1 MYTTQD
7 DTMKKILQL
16 FTLTLLAVFAFGN
29 RAQAQCANNNVLFF
43 GYSAPTTI
51 GASVGSEVCIYAGEY
66 YLISN
71 MQAGST
77 YRISSCGS
85 ADITDTR
92 LTVFSNTGGSAL
104 AFNDDFCGTRAQLD
118 FTPSA
123 NGNYRILLD
132 KTGPGNTC
140 ESTIS
145 TNECGEIVVTLISAG
160 SGSEYCIPNYTA
172 GTVNGDFINGVT
184 LGSISNLNSGLSSG
198 PSYND
203 FTAQSTQLSPATGY
217 TLSIQNNPDFLENI
231 AAWIDYNQDLEFSQ
245 DELLGQIQ
253 VTAGATGTITFTT
266 PVSVVAGETRL
277 RIRSAFTI
285 PVSGADMDPCA
296 TYQFGEA
303 EDYAVV
309 FPSDPPGPPSDLTFS
324 TACGISTAIQDNAC
338 PNNTLSTVTVAGLG
352 LLGTNHLI
360 QSVDIIIEH
369 TMAADLDLFL
379 QGPDGQVV
387 ELSTDNG
394 GSGANYG
401 FYQTDNCTQFARFTM
416 SASSPINGGTA
427 PFIGSFL
434 PEGDLSDFNDGGS
447 ANGIW
452 RLRACDDFA
461 GDVGTIRYFRINFEN
476 VQTEVPACAESYGLA
491 DAAQNVSLDQQIT
504 WVAGLGQPSSYDV
517 FFGTTAT
524 PALASDNQQAT
535 SYDPGALLPNT
546 QYFYQVIPA
555 NSAGSA
561 TGCPVRS
568 FTTTDNSDVI
578 LMSNGV
584 INTCSGTF
592 TDAGGV
598 NGNYFNNDT
607 LLLTIFPDQPNS
619 AVQVDFNSFEIEAGF
634 DALVILDGI
643 DENGT
648 IIGVY
653 LGSDSP
659 GTVTATNPQGALT
672 FAFLSDDILDAPGWT
687 ATISCVPSGSTPG
700 CATALSPANEATNV
714 STQANLSW
722 SAGTG
727 TTTSYDVYFG
737 TSTTPVLL
745 QSDVV
750 GTSFD
755 LPVLLNETTYYY
767 QIVPKNSNGSATDC
781 AVLSFT
787 TEAVAENI
795 VLMQNGTVTVC
806 DALFFDS
813 GSSDNDYSN
822 GESLSLTLLPETP
835 GNLVSVTFNAFNTDP
850 GFDLLTIYNGT
861 SNLGNPISS
870 LGGSNL
876 TLPFTITSDSPDGAL
891 TLTFV
896 SDFQVTN
903 AGWSA
908 EISCVDN
915 NIVPACASNYSPAL
929 NATEV
934 SLNSSLSWTSGGGAP
949 LSYDVYFGSDANS
962 LVLVEDNFLSTT
974 YQLNNLSLNTTYY
987 WQIVPEN
994 NFGSALNCPVNQFST
1009 TPNVEV
1015 LMSTDTISAC
1025 GAVFYDDGGLN
1036 NDYAPNTITNL
1047 TFVPENLGDLVSVE
1061 FTSFDVEE
1069 GFDALVILNGSDP
1082 NNVDNIIGFYSGT
1095 ELPGPFTSS
1104 AADGSLTFVF
1114 VSDETDNFSAG
1125 WSANI
1130 TCITQQV
1137 APSCAVNTLPANE
1150 STNVADNVSLTWE
1163 AGAGLPTGYQ
1173 VYFGTDPLN
1182 LALVSTQTTT
1192 SYQPTGLT
1200 AGTTYFWQVVPTNE
1214 IGAATGC
1221 VVSSFA
1227 VTPEVVTDILM
1238 QNGSL
1243 TVCEGNFF
1251 DAGGIDADY
1260 NSDELFTLT
1269 LTPSTPNSLL
1279 QIDFS
1284 VFDTEEEY
1292 DSLMIYNGN
1301 SVSAPL
1307 LGNFQGALAPFTVV
1321 SSAIDG
1327 SLTLVFESD
1336 VSFEFEGWEAAIS
1349 CIDADA
1355 APECASN
1362 LLPANNAVEV
1372 SLSTSLTWTTGGGAS
1387 TGYDVYFGTDPLD
1400 LVLVASNIQTTS
1412 YVPESLV
1419 LNTAYFWQ
1427 VVPRNNDQL
1436 AENCAVNT
1444 FTTEASQNILMQNG
1458 TFTLCSADFFDSGDA
1473 SANYANSQDLTLT
1486 FIPEIAGNV
1495 IQVSFTEF
1503 ETEFEYDT
1511 LRIFNGN
1518 STSAPLLA
1526 ELDGTAGVGQS
1537 FVSTAADGSLTFRFT
1552 SDISFTELGW
1562 VAAIV
1567 CINPNAAPEC
1577 STNPIPANLSTGVDN
1592 SGTTISWTAS
1602 VGVVTGYDVF
1612 FGTDPLALTQVATNQ
1627 VGTSYNAGDLALNT
1641 TYFWQVIAQSAN
1653 GPAEDCAVN
1662 SFTTTAVQN
1671 IVMSNATVTTCGAN
1685 FFDSEGADADYLNNE
1700 DYTLT
1705 FLPATSGNVIE
1716 VTFNEFAVEV
1726 SPFDGTIY
1734 DTLFVYNGSSVNAPL
1749 IGFYSGTT
1757 IPGPFTSSDASG
1769 GLTFRFSS
1777 DFTVGE
1783 AGWAAS
1789 VACIETSG
1797 APDCAANLTPANAAT
1812 DVTFV
1817 PVLNWQSGGGI
1828 VTGYDVYFG
1837 TDPLALE
1844 LVSDNQTATTYET
1857 GALELNTT
1865 YYWQVIPS
1873 NDEGSATDCPVNSF
1887 TTAPTNDLVIFN
1899 GELTLCDATLFDSGG
1914 SDGDY
1919 DNNEDFVLTIFPS
1932 TPGSFVQ
1939 LDFTS
1944 FITEEGFD
1952 FLNVYD
1958 GNSINGTELLDA
1970 SGTTLPASLV
1980 SSAADGS
1987 LTIVFSSDGS
1997 AVEPGF
2003 EIAIS
2008 CFTPAE
2014 APGCATNYLPA
2025 DLTVDA
2031 SLNAVLSWSNGT
2043 GSVTGYDV
2051 YFGTDPDALV
2061 LASNDQLEA
2070 VYTPAGLLSNTT
2082 YYWQVVPFNLVG
2094 EATGCPIQSFTTG
2107 GAVDIIM
2114 TNGSITTCNANFYDS
2129 GGLDGVYQ
2137 NNENFVYTIFP
2148 GSPNS
2153 VVQVTFTA
2161 FGGEACC
2168 DDLFIFNGNANTAP
2182 QIGNLFGA
2190 PAMPQT
2196 FTSTAADG
2204 SLTFQ
2209 FQSDIS
2215 VTGIGFVASVTC
2227 VDTTIAP
2234 GCATIT
2240 GPANGATEVSST
2252 TTVLSWTAGSGYTT
2266 GYDVYFGDDCDN
2278 MVLISDNQQ
2287 GTTFDP
2293 GQLATSSTYAWMVVP
2308 VNGAGEATGC
2318 VCNTFTTSGNIDI
2331 LMQNGS
2337 FTTCAANFYDSGG
2350 LTGNYQ
2356 NNESSEL
2363 TICPDQPNSA
2373 IQVIFTAFDV
2383 EERFNTPNN
2392 PWDWM
2397 SVYNGTGTGGTAYVS
2412 PTSGNDRF
2420 SDSVIPGPFTSS
2432 ATDGCLTFTFSSDA
2446 SLPLPGW
2453 AATVSCVSTSDAPA
2467 CANITS
2473 GPADGATDVCLNDA
2487 VFSWTAGA
2495 GSPATGYD
2503 VYFDFDGSGFILLA
2517 DDQTTTTFDPGT
2529 LAPNTSYGVIIVPS
2543 NANGEAVG
2551 CDTINFTTGTCLIYC
2566 DAGANICDEFIANV
2580 EMGGINNASDCTDG
2594 GYADFT
2600 NLSTDVYI
2608 GTATNLTVTNGILEY
2623 TQDQAGVWIDWNQ
2636 DGDFDDAD
2644 ETITM
2649 NGSPGVGPYT
2659 AAIIPPV
2666 GAVEG
2671 PTTMRVRITFT
2682 GIVDPCGTTTF
2693 GEVEDYTIIVNAPLA
2708 CPFPNNI
2715 TTSETTTTA
2724 TIVTWDTALDAGE
2737 YLIRYRAADAPL
2749 TEVTWTTPQV
2759 VLAPDNFT
2767 FFTDL
2772 LPCTE
2777 YVLQIASICPDEA
2790 DTTFSPNVSFLTRC
2804 IECTVDMTIEA
2815 EVCGDDANGG
2825 CNSTPAAYQP
2835 IACGETICATSS
2847 MSPTTRDTDWYSLTV
2862 DNEGVYTVNI
2872 LAEFDG
2878 TVLFA
2883 DVADCD
2889 NLVIPSQGN
2898 FTANTPYTIATSLT
2912 PGSYAIVLVPV
2923 FEQSPFDC
2931 AGYNAYTIELSGGV
2945 TQIAPVADVCETT
2958 APFTLFAIPSG
2969 GTWSGTGVSDANAG
2983 TFDPSTAGIGSFVI
2997 TYNATSNG
3005 CASQDTVTIN
3015 VVAAPLADFVG
3026 LAASYCPS
3034 DASVELTGIPAGG
3047 VFSINNTNNV
3057 GIDGNT
3063 FSPSLVTPGLYAIT
3077 YTVNTGASC
3086 AASITQDVLVN
3097 GAPAASFVLADSTCS
3112 QDSPIV
3118 LSGTPSGG
3126 IFSGA
3131 GVFAGSFDPSL
3142 AGTGLISITYSVSV
3156 PDSVC
3161 PGVAIETI
3169 QVNPAPVVVLNGLSS
3184 TYCLNSEVVSLA
3196 GTPALGTYSGPGVT
3210 GGTFDP
3216 AAAGVGTH
3224 TIRYE
3229 FDNGTCLGFDE
3240 VVVTVTDNLTLTF
3253 SIPTSVCTDA
3263 DPFLLTSSPS
3273 GAVFSGAGV
3282 NGQTFS
3288 PQVAGVGTHVITAT
3302 YSNGTCSAT
3311 TTQTITVN
3319 PAPVAS
3325 FNYSANGSTVV
3336 FSNASVNA
3344 SSYSWDFGDGQ
3355 TSTAVNPSHTYGANG
3370 SYDITLIASS
3380 AGCGSDTFT
3389 VELELSVGIGSID
3402 GVDMIQL
3409 YPNPTQGDVML
3420 TFNSLASQSF
3430 EVRIT
3435 DAIGRLIQVENV
3447 SNYMG
3452 KFSKVYD
3459 LSDLARG
3466 VYTFSVSS
3474 EKGAINF
3481 RVVKH

>member
-1 MYTTQD
+1 MYKPQD

-16 FTLTLLAVFAFGN
+16 FTLTLLAVLAFGN
-29 RAQAQCANNNVLFF
+29 RAQAQCSNDNVLFF
-43 GYSAPTTI
+43 EYSAPTTI

-85 ADITDTR
+85 TDIVDTR
-92 LTVFSNTGGSAL
+92 LTVFANSGGSAL

-118 FTPSA
+118 FTPA
-123 NGNYRILLD
+123 TTGNYRVLLD

-140 ESTIS
+140 VSTIVS
-145 TNECGEIVVTLISAG
+145 NECGEISVTLISAG
-160 SGSEYCIPNYTA
+160 SGSEYCIPNYSA

-184 LGSISNLNSGLSSG
+184 LGSISNLNTGSSTG
-198 PSYND
+198 ASYND
-203 FTAQSTQLSPATGY
+203 FTSLSTQLSPSTSY
-217 TLSIQNNPDFLENI
+217 SISIQNNPDFVENV
-231 AAWIDYNQDLEFSQ
+231 AAWIDYDQNLEFSE
-245 DELLGQIQ
+245 DELLDQIQ
-253 VTAGATGTITFTT
+253 ITAGATGTITFTT
-266 PVSVVAGETRL
+266 PSSVAAGETRL

-303 EDYAVV
+303 EDYTVV
-309 FPSDPPGPPSDLTFS
+309 FPSDPPGPPADLSFS
-324 TACGISTAIQDNAC
+324 TACGLSTAIQDNAC
-338 PNNTLSTVTVAGLG
+338 PNNTLASVTVSGLG
-352 LLGTNHLI
+352 VLGTNHLI
-360 QSVDIIIEH
+360 QSVDIIIDH
-369 TMAADLDLFL
+369 AMAADLDIFL

-387 ELSTDNG
+387 ELSSDNG
-394 GSGANYG
+394 GAGADYG

-416 SASSPINGGTA
+416 SASTPVNGGTA
-427 PFIGSFL
+427 PFIGSFI
-434 PEGDLSDFNDGGS
+434 PEGNLADFHDGGN

-452 RLRACDDFA
+452 RLRVCDDFA
-461 GDVGTIRYFRINFEN
+461 GDAGSIQYFRINFEA
-476 VQTEVPACAESYGLA
+476 VQAEAPACAESYNLA
-491 DAAQNVSLDQQIT
+491 DAAQNISLDQQIT
-504 WVAGLGQPSSYDV
+504 WIAGLGQPSSYDV
-517 FFGTTAT
+517 YFGTSAT
-524 PALASDNQQAT
+524 PSLASDNQSGT
-535 SYDPGALLPNT
+535 SYDPGALLPST
-546 QYFYQVIPA
+546 EYFYQIIPA

-578 LMSNGV
+578 LMANGV
-584 INTCSGTF
+584 VNTCSGTF

-607 LLLTIFPDQPNS
+607 LLLTIFPDQLNS
-619 AVQVDFNSFEIEAGF
+619 AVQVVFNSFELEPGF

-648 IIGVY
+648 IVGVY

-672 FAFLSDDILDAPGWT
+672 FAFLSDDILNAPGWS
-687 ATISCVPSGSTPG
+687 ATIGCVPSGSTPG
-700 CATALSPANEATNV
+700 CATTLSPADQATDV
-714 STQANLSW
+714 SVEANLSW

-727 TTTSYDVYFG
+727 TTTAYDVYFG
-737 TSTTPVLL
+737 TSATPALL
-745 QSDVV
+745 QADVT

-755 LPVLLNETTYYY
+755 LPTLLNETTYFY
-767 QIVPKNSNGSATDC
+767 QVVPKNANGSAADC
-781 AVLSFT
+781 AILSFT
-787 TEAVAENI
+787 TEAVAENVI
-795 VLMQNGTVTVC
+795 LMQNGTVTAC
-806 DALFFDS
+806 DALFYDS
-813 GSSDNDYSN
+813 GAANGDYNN
-822 GESLSLTLLPETP
+822 GETLTLTILPDEP
-835 GNLVSVTFNAFNTDP
+835 GNLVSITFNQFSTDP
-850 GFDLLTIYNGT
+850 GFDLLTVYNGT
-861 SNLGNPISS
+861 SNLGSPVSS

-876 TLPFTITSDSPDGAL
+876 NVPFTITSDSPDGAL

-896 SDFQVTN
+896 SDFQVTST
-903 AGWSA
+903 GWAA
-908 EISCVDN
+908 EINCVENNVVPSCAID
-915 NIVPACASNYSPAL
+915 YSPAS
-929 NATEV
+929 NATGV
-934 SLNSSLSWTSGGGAP
+934 TVNPTLSWSSGGGAP
-949 LSYDVYFGSDANS
+949 LSYDVYFGSDAGN
-962 LVLVEDNFLSTT
+962 LVLVENNYLSTS
-974 YQLNNLSLNTTYY
+974 YSPSELALNTTYY

-994 NFGSALNCPVNQFST
+994 NSGAAVDCPVNQFT
-1009 TPNVEV
+1009 TTANQEI
-1015 LMSTDTISAC
+1015 LMTTDTISAC
-1025 GAVFYDDGGLN
+1025 GSTFYDDGGLN
-1036 NDYAPNTITNL
+1036 GDYAPNTLNTL
-1047 TFVPENLGDLVSVE
+1047 TFVPENTGDLVSVE
-1061 FTSFDVEE
+1061 FTSFDIEE

-1082 NNVDNIIGFYSGT
+1082 NNIDNIIGFYTGT

-1104 AADGSLTFVF
+1104 ASDGALTFVF
-1114 VSDETDNFSAG
+1114 ISDETDNFSAG
-1125 WSANI
+1125 WAANI
-1130 TCITQQV
+1130 TCITQAI
-1137 APSCAVNTLPANE
+1137 APGCAVNTSPANE
-1150 STNVADNVSLTWE
+1150 ATNVADNVTLTWE
-1163 AGAGLPTGYQ
+1163 AGTGLPTGYQ
-1173 VYFGTDPLN
+1173 VYFGTDPLS

-1192 SYQPTGLT
+1192 SYNPTGLI
-1200 AGTTYFWQVVPTNE
+1200 AGTTYFWQVIPTNE
-1214 IGAATGC
+1214 VGAATGC
-1221 VVSSFA
+1221 AVSSFA

-1238 QNGSL
+1238 QNASL
-1243 TVCEGNFF
+1243 SVCQGAFF
-1251 DAGGIDADY
+1251 DAGGADANY
-1260 NSDELFTLT
+1260 SANELFTLT

-1284 VFDTEEEY
+1284 VFDTEEDY

-1301 SVSAPL
+1301 SITSPL
-1307 LGNFQGALAPFTVV
+1307 LGNYQGELDPFTVV
-1321 SSAIDG
+1321 SSAVDG
-1327 SLTLVFESD
+1327 SLTLVFASD
-1336 VSFEFEGWEAAIS
+1336 VSFQFAGWEAAIS
-1349 CIDADA
+1349 CVDADA
-1355 APECASN
+1355 APECATNFS
-1362 LLPANNAVEV
+1362 PANNTNDV
-1372 SLSTSLTWTTGGGAS
+1372 SLSSSLTWSTGGGAT
-1387 TGYDVYFGTDPLD
+1387 TGFDVYFGTDPLD
-1400 LVLVASNIQTTS
+1400 LALVASNIQATT
-1412 YVPESLV
+1412 YTPEALE
-1419 LNTAYFWQ
+1419 LNTAYYWQ
-1427 VVPRNNDQL
+1427 VIPRNNDQL
-1436 AENCAVNT
+1436 AVGCPVNT
-1444 FTTEASQNILMQNG
+1444 FTTEATQNIVMQNG
-1458 TFTLCSADFFDSGDA
+1458 TFTLCAADFFDSGDA
-1473 SANYANSQDLTLT
+1473 GSNYSNNEDLTLT
-1486 FIPEIAGNV
+1486 FVPEIAGNV
-1495 IQVSFTEF
+1495 IQVTFSTY
-1503 ETEFEYDT
+1503 ETEAEYDT

-1518 STSAPLLA
+1518 SILAPVLA

-1537 FVSTAADGSLTFRFT
+1537 YISTAVDGALTFRFT
-1552 SDISFTELGW
+1552 SDVSFTDLGW
-1562 VAAIV
+1562 SATVV
-1567 CINPNAAPEC
+1567 CVDPNAAPEC
-1577 STNPIPANLSTGVDN
+1577 TTTPVPANLATDVDN
-1592 SGTTISWTAS
+1592 SDVIISWTAS
-1602 VGVVTGYDVF
+1602 TGVVTGYDVF
-1612 FGTDPLALTQVATNQ
+1612 FGTDPLALTQVGTNQ
-1627 VGTSYNAGDLALNT
+1627 AGTTYNAGDLALNT
-1641 TYFWQVIAQSAN
+1641 TYYWQVIAQSAN
-1653 GPAEDCAVN
+1653 GPAVDCPVN
-1662 SFTTTAVQN
+1662 SFTTTAVEN
-1671 IVMSNATVTTCGAN
+1671 VLMSNATVTTCAAN
-1685 FFDSEGADADYLNNE
+1685 FFDAGGPDDIYANNE

-1705 FLPATSGNVIE
+1705 FLPAIAGNVIE
-1716 VTFNEFAVEV
+1716 VTFTEFDVEV
-1726 SPFDGTIY
+1726 DAIDGTIY
-1734 DTLFVYNGSSVNAPL
+1734 DTLFVYNGSSATAPL

-1757 IPGPFTSSDASG
+1757 IPGPFTSSDLSG
-1769 GLTFRFSS
+1769 ALTFRFSS
-1777 DFTVGE
+1777 DFIFGE

-1789 VACIETSG
+1789 VACIEASG
-1797 APDCAANLTPANAAT
+1797 APDCAANLTPANAST
-1812 DVTFV
+1812 DVSFV
-1817 PVLNWQSGGGI
+1817 PTLNWQSGGGI

-1844 LVSDNQTATTYET
+1844 LVSNDQIGTSYEP

-1873 NDEGSATDCPVNSF
+1873 NTDGSAVDCAVNSF
-1887 TTAPTNDLVIFN
+1887 TTAATNDLVIFN
-1899 GELTLCDATLFDSGG
+1899 GELTLCDATLFDTGG

-1919 DNNEDFVLTIFPS
+1919 DSNEDFVLTIYPS

-1944 FITEEGFD
+1944 FATEEDFD
-1952 FLNVYD
+1952 FLNVYN
-1958 GNSINGTELLDA
+1958 GNSTDATELLEA
-1970 SGTTLPASLV
+1970 TGAVIPGSIV
-1980 SSAADGS
+1980 STSADGS
-1987 LTIVFSSDGS
+1987 LTLVFSSDGS
-1997 AVEPGF
+1997 FEDTGF

-2014 APGCATNYLPA
+2014 APGCAANYLPA
-2025 DLTVDA
+2025 DLTEDVA
-2031 SLNAVLSWSNGT
+2031 LNAILSWTNGS
-2043 GSVTGYDV
+2043 GSATGYDV
-2051 YFGTDPDALV
+2051 YFGTDPDALTLV
-2061 LASNDQLEA
+2061 SNDQVEA
-2070 VYTPAGLLSNTT
+2070 VYSPADLESNTT
-2082 YYWQVVPFNLVG
+2082 YFWQVVPFNLIG
-2094 EATGCPIQSFTTG
+2094 EATGCPVQSFTTG
-2107 GAVDIIM
+2107 GTVDIII
-2114 TNGSITTCNANFYDS
+2114 TNGSTTTCNANFYDS
-2129 GGLDGVYQ
+2129 GGVDGDYQ
-2137 NNENFVYTIFP
+2137 NNENFTYTIFP

-2168 DDLFIFNGNANTAP
+2168 DDMFIFNGNAITAP
-2182 QIGNLFGA
+2182 QLGNLFGA
-2190 PAMPQT
+2190 PTMPQT

-2209 FQSDIS
+2209 FLSDIS
-2215 VTGIGFVASVTC
+2215 VVGLGFVATVTC

-2278 MVLISDNQQ
+2278 MVLVSDNQT

-2293 GQLATSSTYAWMVVP
+2293 GQLATSASYAWMVVP

-2318 VCNTFTTSGNIDI
+2318 ACNTFTTSGNIDI

-2350 LTGNYQ
+2350 LAGNYS
-2356 NNESSEL
+2356 NGENSEL

-2373 IQVIFTAFDV
+2373 VQVIFTSFDV
-2383 EERFNTPNN
+2383 EERFNTPDN

-2397 SVYNGTGTGGTAYVS
+2397 SVYNGTGTAGTAYIS
-2412 PTSGNDRF
+2412 PTSGNERF
-2420 SDSVIPGPFTSS
+2420 SNSIIPGPFTSS
-2432 ATDGCLTFTFSSDA
+2432 ATDGCLTFTFSSDT
-2446 SLPLPGW
+2446 SVPLPGW

-2467 CANITS
+2467 CANIIS

-2487 VFSWTAGA
+2487 VFTWTAGA

-2503 VYFDFDGSGFILLA
+2503 VYFDFDGSGFVLLA
-2517 DDQTTTTFDPGT
+2517 DDQTTTSFDPGI
-2529 LAPNTSYGVIIVPS
+2529 LAPNTSYGVIIVPN
-2543 NANGEAVG
+2543 NANGEAIG

-2566 DAGANICDEFIANV
+2566 DAGATICDEFIANV
-2580 EMGGINNASDCTDG
+2580 EMGGINNATDCTTG

-2608 GTATNLTVTNGILEY
+2608 GTATNLTVTNGVLDY
-2623 TQDQAGVWIDWNQ
+2623 TGDQAGVWIDWNQ

-2644 ETITM
+2644 ETITV
-2649 NGSPGVGPYT
+2649 NGTPGVGPYT
-2659 AAIIPPV
+2659 AAITPPV

-2671 PTTMRVRITFT
+2671 PTTMRIRITFT

-2715 TTSETTTTA
+2715 VTSETTTTA
-2724 TIVTWDTALDAGE
+2724 TIITWDTALDAGE

-2749 TEVTWTTPQV
+2749 TEATWTTPQV
-2759 VLAPDNFT
+2759 VAAPDNFT

-2790 DTTFSPNVSFLTRC
+2790 DTTYSPNVTFLTRC
-2804 IECTVDMTIEA
+2804 IECTTDMTVET
-2815 EVCGDDANGG
+2815 ETCGDDLNGG
-2825 CNSTPAAYQP
+2825 CNSVTPAYQP
-2835 IACGETICATSS
+2835 IACGETICATSF
-2847 MSPTTRDTDWYSLTV
+2847 MNPNTRDTDWYSLTV
-2862 DNEGVYTVNI
+2862 DNTGVYTVNV

-2878 TVLFA
+2878 TLLFV

-2912 PGSYAIVLVPV
+2912 PGSYAVVLVPV

-2969 GTWSGTGVSDANAG
+2969 GTWSGTGISDATAG
-2983 TFDPSTAGIGSFVI
+2983 TFDPSTAGIGSYVI
-2997 TYNATSNG
+2997 TYNASANG
-3005 CASQDTVTIN
+3005 CASEDTVTIN

-3034 DASVELTGIPAGG
+3034 DASAELSGIPAGG

-3063 FSPSLVTPGLYAIT
+3063 FNPSLVTPGSYTIT
-3077 YTVNTGASC
+3077 YTVNTGAAC
-3086 AASITQDVLVN
+3086 ASSITQNVVVN

-3112 QDSPIV
+3112 QDSPIA
-3118 LSGTPSGG
+3118 LTGTPAGG
-3126 IFSGA
+3126 VFSGP
-3131 GVFAGSFDPSL
+3131 GVFAGNFDPSL
-3142 AGTGLISITYSVSV
+3142 AGTGAITITYTVSV

-3161 PGVAIETI
+3161 PGVATETI
-3169 QVNPAPVVVLNGLSS
+3169 QVNPAPVVALNGLAS
-3184 TYCLNSEVVSLA
+3184 TYCLNSDVVTLA

-3229 FDNGTCLGFDE
+3229 FDNGTCVGFDE
-3240 VVVTVTDNLTLTF
+3240 VTVTVTDNLTLTF
-3253 SIPTSVCTDA
+3253 SVPASVCSDA
-3263 DPFLLTSSPS
+3263 DPFLLTSSPE
-3273 GAVFSGAGV
+3273 GAVFSGPGV

-3288 PQVAGVGTHVITAT
+3288 PQVAGVGTHTITAT

-3311 TTQTITVN
+3311 ATQTITVN

-3355 TSTAVNPSHTYGANG
+3355 TTTATNPSHTYGANG

-3380 AGCGSDTFT
+3380 NGCGADTFT

-3420 TFNSLASQSF
+3420 TFNSLTSQSF

-3435 DAIGRLIQVENV
+3435 DETGRLIQVENV
-3447 SNYMG
+3447 NNYMG

-3459 LSDLARG
+3459 LGELARG
-3466 VYTFSVSS
+3466 VYMFSVSS